1 MGINN
6 PEDRLN
12 SSKLS
17 VVVVSY
23 NQKGTIR
30 ETIES
35 ILSQRC
41 VRAIEVLA
49 CDDCSTD
56 GTQDVISKLAEEY
69 PGLVIPVLRKKNLGV
84 VGNFFDGIVRST
96 GDIFMVCGGDDYWLP
111 GKAEIEI
118 EFLANNKEFG
128 MVYGAAR
135 CINANGEELSPYKGR
150 EDNSFSALLARYDI
164 CASTIAGRTEL
175 LMRYVKEVNPVE
187 KGWPM
192 EDFPMALW
200 FSLRSSVKYIDRY
213 MTVYRVLDK
222 SISHD
227 NNFAKRLRFDSSV
240 YSVKLY
246 FEDMAGTTGTRKEKT
261 LIAKNFAEW
270 QLALLDGRKD
280 LISKFR
286 RLTWKGL
293 RYFSLKDWIK
303 FIVLSFVPNYYISKR
318 LGSR

>member
-1 MGINN
+1 MEINN
-6 PEDRLN
+6 SEDRLN
-12 SSKLS
+12 PSILS

-41 VRAIEVLA
+41 MRTIEVLA

-84 VGNFFDGIVRST
+84 VENFFDGIVRST

-111 GKAEIEI
+111 SKAEIEI
-118 EFLANNKEFG
+118 EFLEKNKEVG

-135 CINANGEELSPYKGR
+135 CIDEKGEERSPYKGT
-150 EDNSFSALLARYDI
+150 EDNSFSDLLARYEI
-164 CASTIAGRTEL
+164 CASTIAGRTGL
-175 LMRYVKEVNPVE
+175 LKRYVKEVNPVE
-187 KGWPM
+187 KGWLM

-246 FEDMAGTTGTRKEKT
+246 FEDIAGTTGPRKEKT
-261 LIAKNFAEW
+261 LIAKNFTEW

-280 LISKFR
+280 RISKFR
-286 RLTWKGL
+286 RLTRKGL
-293 RYFSLKDWIK
+293 RYFTLKDCVK
-303 FIVLSFVPNYYISKR
+303 FIVLSFVPDYYISKR
-318 LGSR
+318 LGAR